1 MQYPLA
7 VEQFKKEPEF
17 EKISDKEF
25 LQLFINAVNATYEI
39 GKQAAYSGFCL
50 TVAML
55 KA

>member
-7 VEQFKKEPEF
+7 IERFQREPEF

-39 GKQAAYSGFCL
+39 GKQAAYSVF
-50 TVAML
+50 A
-55 KA
+55 

>member
-7 VEQFKKEPEF
+7 IERFQREPEF

-39 GKQAAYSGFCL
+39 GKQAAYS
-50 TVAML
+50 VA
-55 KA
+55 